1 MEEKEQ
7 IERYA
12 KIKEIVKLIKELPFE
27 DRWIILRI
35 LNMDVESQNIK
46 RFKLLIDK
54 ILEYFYPDV
63 EFEEMRQ
70 VRENFEKASALSLIH
85 I

>member
-1 MEEKEQ
+1 MGEREQ

-27 DRWIILRI
+27 DRWIILCI
-35 LNMDVESQNIK
+35 LNMNVESQNIK

-54 ILEYFYPDV
+54 ILEYFLSK
-63 EFEEMRQ
+63 FEE
-70 VRENFEKASALSLIH
+70 
-85 I
+85 

>member
-35 LNMDVESQNIK
+35 LNMKVESQNIK
-46 RFKLLIDK
+46 RFRLLIDK
-54 ILEYFYPDV
+54 ILEYFLSK
-63 EFEEMRQ
+63 FEE
-70 VRENFEKASALSLIH
+70 
-85 I
+85 

>member
-35 LNMDVESQNIK
+35 LNMNVESQNIK
-46 RFKLLIDK
+46 QFKLLIDK
-54 ILEYFYPDV
+54 ILEYFLSK
-63 EFEEMRQ
+63 FEE
-70 VRENFEKASALSLIH
+70 
-85 I
+85 

>member
-35 LNMDVESQNIK
+35 LNMKAESQNIK

-54 ILEYFYPDV
+54 ILEYFLSK
-63 EFEEMRQ
+63 FEE
-70 VRENFEKASALSLIH
+70 
-85 I
+85 

>member
-7 IERYA
+7 IEQYA
-12 KIKEIVKLIKELPFE
+12 KIKEIVRLIKELPFE

-35 LNMDVESQNIK
+35 LNMKVESQNIK

-54 ILEYFYPDV
+54 ILEYFLSK
-63 EFEEMRQ
+63 FEE
-70 VRENFEKASALSLIH
+70 
-85 I
+85 

>member
-1 MEEKEQ
+1 MDEKEQ

-35 LNMDVESQNIK
+35 LNMKVESENIK

-54 ILEYFYPDV
+54 ILEYF
-63 EFEEMRQ
+63 
-70 VRENFEKASALSLIH
+70 LSKFKE
-85 I
+85 

>member
-35 LNMDVESQNIK
+35 LNMKVESQNIK

-54 ILEYFYPDV
+54 ILEYFLSKI
-63 EFEEMRQ
+63 EE
-70 VRENFEKASALSLIH
+70 
-85 I
+85 

>member
-1 MEEKEQ
+1 MDEKEQ
-7 IERYA
+7 IKRYA

-35 LNMDVESQNIK
+35 LNMKVESENIK

-54 ILEYFYPDV
+54 ILEYFLSK
-63 EFEEMRQ
+63 FEE
-70 VRENFEKASALSLIH
+70 
-85 I
+85 

>member
-35 LNMDVESQNIK
+35 LNMKVESQNIK
-46 RFKLLIDK
+46 RFKLLVDK
-54 ILEYFYPDV
+54 ILEYFLSK
-63 EFEEMRQ
+63 FEE
-70 VRENFEKASALSLIH
+70 
-85 I
+85 

>member
-7 IERYA
+7 IERYV

-35 LNMDVESQNIK
+35 LNMNVESQNIK

-54 ILEYFYPDV
+54 ILEYFLSK
-63 EFEEMRQ
+63 FEE
-70 VRENFEKASALSLIH
+70 
-85 I
+85 

>member
-35 LNMDVESQNIK
+35 FNMNVESQNIK

-54 ILEYFYPDV
+54 ILEYFLSK
-63 EFEEMRQ
+63 FEE
-70 VRENFEKASALSLIH
+70 
-85 I
+85 

>member
-1 MEEKEQ
+1 MDEEQ

-12 KIKEIVKLIKELPFE
+12 KIKEIVKLIKELSFE

-35 LNMDVESQNIK
+35 LNMKVESQNIK

-54 ILEYFYPDV
+54 ILEYF
-63 EFEEMRQ
+63 
-70 VRENFEKASALSLIH
+70 LSKFKE
-85 I
+85 

>member
-1 MEEKEQ
+1 MDEREQ

-12 KIKEIVKLIKELPFE
+12 KIKDIVKLIKELPFE

-35 LNMDVESQNIK
+35 LNMKVESQNIK

-54 ILEYFYPDV
+54 ILEYFLSK
-63 EFEEMRQ
+63 FEE
-70 VRENFEKASALSLIH
+70 
-85 I
+85 

>member
-1 MEEKEQ
+1 MDEKEQ

-35 LNMDVESQNIK
+35 LNMKVESQNIK

-54 ILEYFYPDV
+54 ILEYFLSK
-63 EFEEMRQ
+63 FEE
-70 VRENFEKASALSLIH
+70 
-85 I
+85 

>member
-27 DRWIILRI
+27 DRWIIL
-35 LNMDVESQNIK
+35 LK
-46 RFKLLIDK
+46 
-54 ILEYFYPDV
+54 
-63 EFEEMRQ
+63 
-70 VRENFEKASALSLIH
+70 
-85 I
+85 

>member
-35 LNMDVESQNIK
+35 LNMNVESQNIK
-46 RFKLLIDK
+46 RFKLLVDK
-54 ILEYFYPDV
+54 ILEYFLSK
-63 EFEEMRQ
+63 FEE
-70 VRENFEKASALSLIH
+70 
-85 I
+85 

>member
-35 LNMDVESQNIK
+35 LNMKVESQNIK
-46 RFKLLIDK
+46 RFRLLIDK
-54 ILEYFYPDV
+54 ILEYF
-63 EFEEMRQ
+63 
-70 VRENFEKASALSLIH
+70 LSKF
-85 I
+85 

>member
-1 MEEKEQ
+1 MDEREQ

-35 LNMDVESQNIK
+35 LNMKVESQNIK
-46 RFKLLIDK
+46 RFKLLVDK
-54 ILEYFYPDV
+54 ILEYFLSK
-63 EFEEMRQ
+63 FEE
-70 VRENFEKASALSLIH
+70 
-85 I
+85 

>member
-12 KIKEIVKLIKELPFE
+12 KIKEIVRLIKELPFE

-35 LNMDVESQNIK
+35 LNMNAESQNIK
-46 RFKLLIDK
+46 RFNLLIDK
-54 ILEYFYPDV
+54 ILEYFLSK
-63 EFEEMRQ
+63 FEE
-70 VRENFEKASALSLIH
+70 
-85 I
+85 

>member
-1 MEEKEQ
+1 MDEKEQ

-35 LNMDVESQNIK
+35 LNMKVESENIK

-54 ILEYFYPDV
+54 ILEYFLSK
-63 EFEEMRQ
+63 FEE
-70 VRENFEKASALSLIH
+70 
-85 I
+85 

>member
-1 MEEKEQ
+1 MEEEEQ

-35 LNMDVESQNIK
+35 LNMNVESQNIK

-54 ILEYFYPDV
+54 ILEYF
-63 EFEEMRQ
+63 
-70 VRENFEKASALSLIH
+70 LSKFKE
-85 I
+85 

>member
-12 KIKEIVKLIKELPFE
+12 KIKEIVKLVKELPFE

-35 LNMDVESQNIK
+35 LNMKVESQNIK

-54 ILEYFYPDV
+54 ILEYFLSK
-63 EFEEMRQ
+63 FEE
-70 VRENFEKASALSLIH
+70 
-85 I
+85 

>member
-1 MEEKEQ
+1 MDEREQ

-35 LNMDVESQNIK
+35 LNMNVESQNIK

-54 ILEYFYPDV
+54 ILEYFLSK
-63 EFEEMRQ
+63 FEE
-70 VRENFEKASALSLIH
+70 
-85 I
+85 

>member
-35 LNMDVESQNIK
+35 LNMNVESQNIK

-54 ILEYFYPDV
+54 ILEYFLSK
-63 EFEEMRQ
+63 FEE
-70 VRENFEKASALSLIH
+70 
-85 I
+85 

>member
-1 MEEKEQ
+1 MEEKGQ

-35 LNMDVESQNIK
+35 LNMKVESQNIK

-54 ILEYFYPDV
+54 ILEYFLSK
-63 EFEEMRQ
+63 FEE
-70 VRENFEKASALSLIH
+70 
-85 I
+85 

>member
-1 MEEKEQ
+1 MDEREQ

-35 LNMDVESQNIK
+35 LNMKVESQNIK
-46 RFKLLIDK
+46 QFKLLLDK
-54 ILEYFYPDV
+54 ILEYFLSK
-63 EFEEMRQ
+63 FEE
-70 VRENFEKASALSLIH
+70 
-85 I
+85 

>member
-1 MEEKEQ
+1 MDEKEQ

-12 KIKEIVKLIKELPFE
+12 KIKEIIKLIKELPFE

-35 LNMDVESQNIK
+35 LNMKVESQNIK

-54 ILEYFYPDV
+54 ILEYFLSK
-63 EFEEMRQ
+63 FEE
-70 VRENFEKASALSLIH
+70 
-85 I
+85 

>member
-1 MEEKEQ
+1 MDEEQ

-35 LNMDVESQNIK
+35 LNMKVESQNIK

-54 ILEYFYPDV
+54 ILEYF
-63 EFEEMRQ
+63 
-70 VRENFEKASALSLIH
+70 LSKFKE
-85 I
+85 

>member
-1 MEEKEQ
+1 MDEREQ

-12 KIKEIVKLIKELPFE
+12 KIKEIVKMIKELPFE

-35 LNMDVESQNIK
+35 LNMKVESQNIK

-54 ILEYFYPDV
+54 ILEYFLSK
-63 EFEEMRQ
+63 FEE
-70 VRENFEKASALSLIH
+70 
-85 I
+85 

>member
-7 IERYA
+7 IERYD

-35 LNMDVESQNIK
+35 LNMKVESQNIK

-54 ILEYFYPDV
+54 ILEYFLSK
-63 EFEEMRQ
+63 FEE
-70 VRENFEKASALSLIH
+70 
-85 I
+85 

>member
-35 LNMDVESQNIK
+35 LNMKVESQNIK
-46 RFKLLIDK
+46 QFKLLIDK
-54 ILEYFYPDV
+54 ILEYFLSK
-63 EFEEMRQ
+63 FEE
-70 VRENFEKASALSLIH
+70 
-85 I
+85 

>member
-35 LNMDVESQNIK
+35 LNMKVESENIK

-54 ILEYFYPDV
+54 ILEYFLSK
-63 EFEEMRQ
+63 FEE
-70 VRENFEKASALSLIH
+70 
-85 I
+85 

>member
-1 MEEKEQ
+1 MDEREQ
-7 IERYA
+7 IERYT

-35 LNMDVESQNIK
+35 LNMKVESQNIK

-54 ILEYFYPDV
+54 ILEYFLSK
-63 EFEEMRQ
+63 FEE
-70 VRENFEKASALSLIH
+70 
-85 I
+85 

>member
-35 LNMDVESQNIK
+35 LNMNVESQNIK

-54 ILEYFYPDV
+54 ILEYFLSKI
-63 EFEEMRQ
+63 EE
-70 VRENFEKASALSLIH
+70 
-85 I
+85 

>member
-12 KIKEIVKLIKELPFE
+12 KIKEIAKLIKELPFE

-35 LNMDVESQNIK
+35 LNMNVESQNIK
-46 RFKLLIDK
+46 RFKLLVDK
-54 ILEYFYPDV
+54 ILEYFLSK
-63 EFEEMRQ
+63 FEE
-70 VRENFEKASALSLIH
+70 
-85 I
+85 

>member
-35 LNMDVESQNIK
+35 LNMKVESQNIK
-46 RFKLLIDK
+46 QFKLLIHK
-54 ILEYFYPDV
+54 ILEYFLSK
-63 EFEEMRQ
+63 FEE
-70 VRENFEKASALSLIH
+70 
-85 I
+85 

>member
-1 MEEKEQ
+1 MEEKKQ

-35 LNMDVESQNIK
+35 LNMNVESQNIK

-54 ILEYFYPDV
+54 ILEYFLSKI
-63 EFEEMRQ
+63 EE
-70 VRENFEKASALSLIH
+70 
-85 I
+85 

>member
-54 ILEYFYPDV
+54 ILEYFLSK
-63 EFEEMRQ
+63 FEE
-70 VRENFEKASALSLIH
+70 
-85 I
+85 